1 MKKAPV
7 GCFFMLQ
14 VLLFQR
20 FGAQLGKRDDV
31 LRRFRV
37 LGNELFHPHHV
48 IPCSEFVAA
57 FIKPADHAITKMRV
71 ILGTVVRQMLI
82 RLIRPAYAGFKV
94 YYALSTGKAL
104 KRGVQ
109 HFADAH
115 FAAVAPQI
123 YRCLRRPQIR
133 SAPDKRAEVGIAK
146 KLAVFL
152 RDYIGIPRQLM
163 HHALGKLLKARND
176 SLEAY
181 GRVLDIGC
189 IERQ

>member
-1 MKKAPV
+1 MKKAPSRV
-7 GCFFMLQ
+7 LFSCFKSGVFERLGTK
-14 VLLFQR
+14 F
-20 FGAQLGKRDDV
+20 GKRNYIP
-31 LRRFRV
+31 RRVRM
-37 LGNELFHPHHV
+37 LTEELFHPHHV
-48 IPCSEFVAA
+48 VPCSEFIAA

-123 YRCLRRPQIR
+123 YRRLRRPQIR

-146 KLAVFL
+146 KLAASLSDDIRIL
-152 RDYIGIPRQLM
+152 RKPFY
-163 HHALGKLLKARND
+163 HTLGEFLKARY
-176 SLEAY
+176 LGFKAY
-181 GRVLDIGC
+181 CRFLNIS
-189 IERQ
+189 

>member
-1 MKKAPV
+1 MRPDK
-7 GCFFMLQ
+7 
-14 VLLFQR
+14 
-20 FGAQLGKRDDV
+20 
-31 LRRFRV
+31 
-37 LGNELFHPHHV
+37 LFHPHHV

-123 YRCLRRPQIR
+123 YRRLRRPQIR

-146 KLAVFL
+146 KLAASLSDDIRIL
-152 RDYIGIPRQLM
+152 RKPFY
-163 HHALGKLLKARND
+163 HTLGEFLKARY
-176 SLEAY
+176 LGFKAY
-181 GRVLDIGC
+181 CRFLNIS
-189 IERQ
+189 

>member
-1 MKKAPV
+1 
-7 GCFFMLQ
+7 
-14 VLLFQR
+14 
-20 FGAQLGKRDDV
+20 
-31 LRRFRV
+31 
-37 LGNELFHPHHV
+37 
-48 IPCSEFVAA
+48 
-57 FIKPADHAITKMRV
+57 
-71 ILGTVVRQMLI
+71 MLI

-123 YRCLRRPQIR
+123 YRRLRRPQIR

-146 KLAVFL
+146 KLAAFL